1 MAKLITGGLGFIGVY
16 LARALLQKGEEVV
29 LFDVVSSSPLIKD
42 IKDKVKIVQ
51 GNLASWAEV
60 LEVVKRH
67 QVDGIYHTFS
77 GQIFD
82 HCIYPIRS
90 FKEGEKHISAVF
102 GPTCDAFDTITLS
115 ADLPELELND
125 LVFSENIGAYTHA
138 SSTHF
143 NGFPP
148 AQVVHINK

>member
-60 LEVVKRH
+60 LEVIK
-67 QVDGIYHTFS
+67 QNKVDGIYHT
-77 GQIFD
+77 G
-82 HCIYPIRS
+82 
-90 FKEGEKHISAVF
+90 AL
-102 GPTCDAFDTITLS
+102 LS
-115 ADLPELELND
+115 ASAEEKPMPMSQCGRNHNVLKRQDYWVTGRLYEYHCLLW
-125 LVFSENIGAYTHA
+125 TR
-138 SSTHF
+138 SSY
-143 NGFPP
+143 GG
-148 AQVVHINK
+148 